1 MTAVFRC
8 RNRLHAEFQVHDA
21 PHFRGDY
28 ATHPIQ
34 LSSRAMAA
42 LRGRELDCPLI
53 HELWA
58 HSGNL
63 IAVRFA
69 CEWRDDSGHW
79 FRSYGN
85 EN

>member
-1 MTAVFRC
+1 
-8 RNRLHAEFQVHDA
+8 
-21 PHFRGDY
+21 
-28 ATHPIQ
+28 
-34 LSSRAMAA
+34 MAA

-69 CEWRDDSGHW
+69 CEWRDDSGQW